1 MPGRPA
7 TPSSSKTG
15 HTAGKNRARTKIEK
29 KMAGKN
35 ERLVPDDYL
44 TKPQQDIFWNI
55 VHERES
61 TNTLGNLDVYVLNRA
76 AITIDRL
83 QTLDRQANEDPS
95 VLQDAAFIRTMKELS
110 TEWFRYC
117 SELGLSP
124 QARAKYSGAVTQTEE
139 KKPSLMDILNEEDD
153 D

>member
-15 HTAGKNRARTKIEK
+15 HTAVKNRKRTKVEK
-29 KMAGKN
+29 KMTGKSDK
-35 ERLVPDDYL
+35 LMPDDYL
-44 TKPQQDIFWNI
+44 TEQQQNIFWNI

-83 QTLDRQANEDPS
+83 QALDRQANQNPE

-117 SELGLSP
+117 GELGLSP
-124 QARAKYSGAVTQTEE
+124 QARAKYSGAVTQNEE

-153 D
+153 